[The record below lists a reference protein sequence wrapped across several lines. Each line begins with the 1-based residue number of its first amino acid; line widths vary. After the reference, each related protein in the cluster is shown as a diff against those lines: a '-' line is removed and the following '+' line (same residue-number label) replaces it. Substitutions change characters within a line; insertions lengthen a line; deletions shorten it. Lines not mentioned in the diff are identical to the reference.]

1 MVELMAR
8 VLVIDDQTEIR
19 ELLRMTLQAAGYDV
33 VVAPNGRAGLEIHR
47 ERPAEVVITDIFMP
61 EQEGLETI
69 QELRRQ
75 SPSPKIIAI
84 SGGGSL
90 GTLEYLPAAQEFG
103 ADRAIGKPFDCEVM
117 VAAVR
122 EMLGAA
128 G

>member
-1 MVELMAR
+1 MAR
-8 VLVIDDQTEIR
+8 VLVIDDHTEIR
-19 ELLRMTLQAAGYDV
+19 ELLRLTLQAAGYDV
-33 VVAPNGRAGLEIHR
+33 VVAPNGRKGLEMHR
-47 ERPAEVVITDIFMP
+47 EWPAEL

-75 SPSPKIIAI
+75 SPRPKIIAM
-84 SGGGSL
+84 SGGGTL
-90 GTLEYLPAAQEFG
+90 GTLEYLPAAREFG
-103 ADRAIGKPFDCEVM
+103 ADHAIGKPFDCEAM

>member
-1 MVELMAR
+1 MAR
-8 VLVIDDQTEIR
+8 VLVIDDHTEIR
-19 ELLRMTLQAAGYDV
+19 ELLRLTLQAAGYDV
-33 VVAPNGRAGLEIHR
+33 AVAPNGREGLEIHR
-47 ERPAEVVITDIFMP
+47 ERPAELVITDIFMP

-75 SPSPKIIAI
+75 SPSPKIIAM

-90 GTLEYLPAAQEFG
+90 GTLEYLPAAKEFG
-103 ADRAIGKPFDCEVM
+103 ADHAIGKPFDCETM

>member
-1 MVELMAR
+1 M
-8 VLVIDDQTEIR
+8 
-19 ELLRMTLQAAGYDV
+19 
-33 VVAPNGRAGLEIHR
+33 HR
-47 ERPAEVVITDIFMP
+47 EWPAELVITDIFMP

-75 SPSPKIIAI
+75 SPRPKIIAM
-84 SGGGSL
+84 SGGGTL
-90 GTLEYLPAAQEFG
+90 GTLEYLPAAREFG
-103 ADRAIGKPFDCEVM
+103 ADHAIGKPFDCEAM

>member
-1 MVELMAR
+1 MAR
-8 VLVIDDQTEIR
+8 VLVIDDHTEIR
-19 ELLRMTLQAAGYDV
+19 ELLRLTLQAAGYDV
-33 VVAPNGRAGLEIHR
+33 VVAPNGREGLEIHR
-47 ERPAEVVITDIFMP
+47 EWPAELVITDIFMP

-75 SPSPKIIAI
+75 SPRPKIIAM
-84 SGGGSL
+84 SGGGTL
-90 GTLEYLPAAQEFG
+90 GTLEYLPAAREFG
-103 ADRAIGKPFDCEVM
+103 ADHAIGKPFDCEAM

>member
-1 MVELMAR
+1 MAR
-8 VLVIDDQTEIR
+8 VLVIDDHTEIR
-19 ELLRMTLQAAGYDV
+19 ELLRLTLQAAGYDV
-33 VVAPNGRAGLEIHR
+33 AVAPNGREGLELHR
-47 ERPAEVVITDIFMP
+47 ERPAELVITDIFMP

-75 SPSPKIIAI
+75 SPSPKIIAM

-90 GTLEYLPAAQEFG
+90 GALEYLPAAKEFG
-103 ADRAIGKPFDCEVM
+103 ADHAIGKPFDCEAM

-122 EMLGAA
+122 EMLGTA